1 MKLGEIPRGES
12 GRTEE
17 FQGLRKKKK
26 ISPRGGKI
34 TSYEKENKSG
44 CPVLEAKTV
53 FQERFD
59 HAYKIMLIG

>member
-12 GRTEE
+12 GRMEE
-17 FQGLRKKKK
+17 FQVLRKKK
-26 ISPRGGKI
+26 IGPRGGKI

-59 HAYKIMLIG
+59 HACKIMLIG